1 MLQTD
6 LDVQTRSTQLEEL
19 HELVAFYEKQIC
31 KSLEEKSFQLAW
43 SWHASLSGAYTLA
56 RWLGLEE
63 PDHRGREDMWSERIR
78 TAQFGTC
85 GKE

>member
-6 LDVQTRSTQLEEL
+6 LDVQTRSAQLEEL

-31 KSLEEKSFQLAW
+31 KSLEEL
-43 SWHASLSGAYTLA
+43 
-56 RWLGLEE
+56 
-63 PDHRGREDMWSERIR
+63 DHRGREDMWSERIR